1 MLKGIIK
8 GLVGNASEILDT
20 VITTDEERLEA
31 KRKIKELKE
40 TNRKLREKLSELD
53 YKKANQ
59 EWVEND

>member
-1 MLKGIIK
+1 MQTTTGFLHKHIR
-8 GLVGNASEILDT
+8 ILQQQ
-20 VITTDEERLEA
+20 IE
-31 KRKIKELKE
+31 ELKE